1 MFQGFSGA
9 TVDFMWGIRFNNEK
23 GWFEAHKEEYLT
35 TFQRPMK
42 ALADEVY
49 VAFTDRH
56 PDLDLICKVSRIYRD
71 ARRLFGRGPYK
82 DHLWLSLTRPHEEGC
97 AEPVFWFELGPEG
110 YSYGMGFWQAPAHQL
125 ILTAGCLVLMS
136 AAITGL
142 LVLFSLS
149 FTNRAVTA
157 VEAVLL
163 ATALLMT
170 ASLLYNRL
178 SEPEI
183 NSASVVVH
191 ENGQMEQLPPAPNP
205 YYLDGWQR
213 EAALW
218 FLDVFPTGQT
228 LYLAADGALPHPARS
243 AAASVALVTLSG
255 LTGAAIFVKKDLK

>member
-49 VAFTDRH
+49 GAFTDRH

-110 YSYGMGFWQAPAHQL
+110 YSYGMGFWQAPAVTMAKFRSRIDRDPAPMEKLARRLSRQHRFAL
-125 ILTAGCLVLMS
+125 EGEMYKRPK
-136 AAITGL
+136 GDPGPL
-142 LVLFSLS
+142 LFPW
-149 FTNRAVTA
+149 
-157 VEAVLL
+157 
-163 ATALLMT
+163 
-170 ASLLYNRL
+170 YNRKNIALTWDRNCEGSLFTPELAGEAEEGFLFLKPYYDYFL
-178 SEPEI
+178 SLR
-183 NSASVVVH
+183 
-191 ENGQMEQLPPAPNP
+191 GDPAP
-205 YYLDGWQR
+205 D
-213 EAALW
+213 
-218 FLDVFPTGQT
+218 
-228 LYLAADGALPHPARS
+228 
-243 AAASVALVTLSG
+243 ASR
-255 LTGAAIFVKKDLK
+255 

>member
-110 YSYGMGFWQAPAHQL
+110 YSFVLEGEDYKRPKAAPSRL
-125 ILTAGCLVLMS
+125 LTPWYSKKSFALSHDAPHGEPLWSHDLVD
-136 AAITGL
+136 L
-142 LVLFSLS
+142 LLEGYEFLLPYYEYMLSLS
-149 FTNRAVTA
+149 GDPDPRA
-157 VEAVLL
+157 
-163 ATALLMT
+163 
-170 ASLLYNRL
+170 
-178 SEPEI
+178 
-183 NSASVVVH
+183 
-191 ENGQMEQLPPAPNP
+191 Q
-205 YYLDGWQR
+205 
-213 EAALW
+213 
-218 FLDVFPTGQT
+218 
-228 LYLAADGALPHPARS
+228 
-243 AAASVALVTLSG
+243 
-255 LTGAAIFVKKDLK
+255 

>member
-49 VAFTDRH
+49 GAFTDRH

-110 YSYGMGFWQAPAHQL
+110 YSYGMGFWQAPAVTMAKFRARMDREPKAMEKLARRFQKQDVFVL
-125 ILTAGCLVLMS
+125 EGGTTSAPRPPPPGCSPPGTAKRASPSPTTPPTVSRSGPTIWWISCWRGTSSCSPTMNTCS
-136 AAITGL
+136 P
-142 LVLFSLS
+142 S
-149 FTNRAVTA
+149 AVTPIPGHNNRIYI
-157 VEAVLL
+157 
-163 ATALLMT
+163 
-170 ASLLYNRL
+170 ASNPA
-178 SEPEI
+178 S
-183 NSASVVVH
+183 SA
-191 ENGQMEQLPPAPNP
+191 
-205 YYLDGWQR
+205 Y
-213 EAALW
+213 
-218 FLDVFPTGQT
+218 
-228 LYLAADGALPHPARS
+228 
-243 AAASVALVTLSG
+243 
-255 LTGAAIFVKKDLK
+255 

>member
-49 VAFTDRH
+49 GAFTDRH

-110 YSYGMGFWQAPAHQL
+110 YSYGMGFWQAPAV
-125 ILTAGCLVLMS
+125 TMAK
-136 AAITGL
+136 
-142 LVLFSLS
+142 F
-149 FTNRAVTA
+149 RARMDREPKA
-157 VEAVLL
+157 MEKL
-163 ATALLMT
+163 A
-170 ASLLYNRL
+170 RRF
-178 SEPEI
+178 
-183 NSASVVVH
+183 
-191 ENGQMEQLPPAPNP
+191 QKQ
-205 YYLDGWQR
+205 
-213 EAALW
+213 
-218 FLDVFPTGQT
+218 DVFVLEGEDYKRPK
-228 LYLAADGALPHPARS
+228 AAPSRLLTPWYKIGR
-243 AAASVALVTLSG
+243 ASCRERVLRLV
-255 LTGAAIFVKKDLK
+255 